1 MSNNN
6 SNNSNSVHFRYD
18 ISDLLNLKDKDEK
31 DVKCEELRIRTEENI
46 KMLKE
51 QIFQL
56 MEMSFKTKNQIELLL
71 KSQKDLS
78 EIRETPN
85 ESAFSLVEE
94 KVRSLQVETESYK
107 KITNERIE
115 KIFKLL
121 MMTHEKLN
129 IDLTK

>member
-6 SNNSNSVHFRYD
+6 SNSNNSVHFKYD

-31 DVKCEELRIRTEENI
+31 DFKCEELRIRTEENI
-46 KMLKE
+46 KMLKD

-71 KSQKDLS
+71 KSQKDLNDLLY

-85 ESAFSLVEE
+85 EL
-94 KVRSLQVETESYK
+94 RSLQIDTESYK

-121 MMTHEKLN
+121 IMTHEKLN

>member
-1 MSNNN
+1 MSSSNNN
-6 SNNSNSVHFRYD
+6 NNNSVHFKYD

-31 DVKCEELRIRTEENI
+31 DIKYEELRIRTEENI

-56 MEMSFKTKNQIELLL
+56 MEMSFKTKNQIELLI
-71 KSQKDLS
+71 KSQKDLNDLLY
-78 EIRETPN
+78 EIRETSK
-85 ESAFSLVEE
+85 ESAID
-94 KVRSLQVETESYK
+94 TDSYK